1 MSSLAKLQSAKS
13 LDDLAAIL
21 GYKPA
26 ALAYLLYHLPIAK
39 KYTAFTIPK
48 RDGKPREI
56 LAPTPKLK
64 LLQRRLA
71 NVLYLAGRACR
82 MALPSICRSSPTQI
96 FTGGDALC

>member
-1 MSSLAKLQSAKS
+1 MSSLAKLQAAKS

-26 ALAYLLYHLPIAK
+26 ALAFLLYHFPAAQ
-39 KYTAFTIPK
+39 KYVAFTIPK
-48 RDGKPREI
+48 RDGTPREI

-71 NVLYLAGRACR
+71 NVLYLALAGH
-82 MALPSICRSSPTQI
+82 
-96 FTGGDALC
+96 